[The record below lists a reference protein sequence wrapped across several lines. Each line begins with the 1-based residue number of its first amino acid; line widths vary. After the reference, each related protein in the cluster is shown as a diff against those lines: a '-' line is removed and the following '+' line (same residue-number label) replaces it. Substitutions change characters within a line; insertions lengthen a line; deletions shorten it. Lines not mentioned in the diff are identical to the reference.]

1 MIYIIYDESYI
12 FVKKI
17 INNLLS
23 MFSQK
28 VVNNYRSESAEQRI
42 NRVATNLLIP
52 NPKKPAANLYT
63 ITHNTSTN
71 SVKSLA
77 PKP

>member
-1 MIYIIYDESYI
+1 MYYESDI
-12 FVKKI
+12 FVKTI
-17 INNLLS
+17 FNNLLS

-28 VVNNYRSESAEQRI
+28 VVDNYRSESAEQRI

-52 NPKKPAANLYT
+52 HHKNKPATNLYT

-71 SVKSLA
+71 SLKSVA
-77 PKP
+77 PKS